1 MGIAAGYIQQNNP
14 TSHTII
20 ENHPQIL
27 EKLKVWAEGKSNV
40 VIIEGDWFENLSEL
54 STYDGIFADTYGDEH
69 VMDFADSVPSLAKPN
84 SLVTWWNGSGTETS
98 IIDLEGIVYEEID
111 VVPTQNS
118 YYPYSKYYLPKKEF

>member
-1 MGIAAGYIQQNNP
+1 
-14 TSHTII
+14 
-20 ENHPQIL
+20 
-27 EKLKVWAEGKSNV
+27 
-40 VIIEGDWFENLSEL
+40 
-54 STYDGIFADTYGDEH
+54 
-69 VMDFADSVPSLAKPN
+69 MDFADSVPSLAKPN